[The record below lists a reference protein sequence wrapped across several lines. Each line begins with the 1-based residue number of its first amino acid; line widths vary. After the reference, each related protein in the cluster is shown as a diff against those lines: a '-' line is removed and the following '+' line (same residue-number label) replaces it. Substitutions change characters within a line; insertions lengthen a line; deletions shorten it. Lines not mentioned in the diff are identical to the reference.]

1 MGDNKEVDNEI
12 DSYDENILCRNRD
25 RNRNRLIERI
35 QGYLLSLGLS
45 QFSSGVALGYL
56 QSRLQEKDGPEKF
69 HHIITFIL
77 ARLNGEKSLCKSKY
91 EEKNNW
97 QKGCPNVYPSLTTT
111 PVWKEDIVNSIKNTE
126 MSMRARH
133 NLSGIQQNSDLEQGV
148 PALSITP

>member
-1 MGDNKEVDNEI
+1 MSETVFRSVTERDTSSTETFPSPLESHRDGSMGDNKEVDNEI

-77 ARLNGEKSLCKSKY
+77 ARLNGEKKSVQ
-91 EEKNNW
+91 E
-97 QKGCPNVYPSLTTT
+97 
-111 PVWKEDIVNSIKNTE
+111 
-126 MSMRARH
+126 
-133 NLSGIQQNSDLEQGV
+133 
-148 PALSITP
+148 